1 MNGACIVRP
10 HSRPCLSS
18 SPASPKDYRSG
29 APPPDRH
36 ASRSRHREEKQKHRR
51 PLLPSLLIA
60 NPDCSNVSCPS
71 NVERGTFVFCS
82 EGEYQVLRDECCSQ
96 EIDDE
101 GGGEIQMAGT
111 ALAPQPVTPNYFV
124 QPRISAVVSKS
135 PLASKKAASTAAV
148 NSPLSPPYEAQL
160 LPPLKNDTPIGR
172 AGYSNNA
179 SHTRSVLHSE
189 DQV

>member
-1 MNGACIVRP
+1 
-10 HSRPCLSS
+10 
-18 SPASPKDYRSG
+18 
-29 APPPDRH
+29 
-36 ASRSRHREEKQKHRR
+36 
-51 PLLPSLLIA
+51 
-60 NPDCSNVSCPS
+60 
-71 NVERGTFVFCS
+71 
-82 EGEYQVLRDECCSQ
+82 
-96 EIDDE
+96 
-101 GGGEIQMAGT
+101 MAGT